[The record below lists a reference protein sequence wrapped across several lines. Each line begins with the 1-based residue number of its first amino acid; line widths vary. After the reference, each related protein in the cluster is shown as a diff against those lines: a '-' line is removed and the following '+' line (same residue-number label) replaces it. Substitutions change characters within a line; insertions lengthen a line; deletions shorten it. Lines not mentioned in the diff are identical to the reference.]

1 MAKLNEAAQ
10 RFIVQALACYDTPT
24 QVADA
29 VKEEFGIEITRQQA
43 ASYDPTKA
51 MGKTLAKKWRD
62 LFHAT
67 RERFRKEVSEIPI
80 ADQAFRL
87 RQLHRIMAEAMKRK
101 NVVLAAQI
109 LEQAAKE
116 TGGMFTNRRQHEH
129 TGKDGGP
136 IQTESVDLTQLS
148 DEALAELMRAR
159 PAKG

>member
-1 MAKLNEAAQ
+1 MATLTDAAK
-10 RFIVQALACYDTPT
+10 RFIVQALACYDTPS

-29 VKEEFGIEITRQQA
+29 VKGEFGVDVHRAQVAQ
-43 ASYDPTKA
+43 YDPTKA
-51 MGKTLAKKWRD
+51 SGSKLAKKWRD
-62 LFHAT
+62 LFTDT
-67 RERFRKEVSEIPI
+67 RDRFRKEVSEIPI

-87 RQLHRIMAEAMKRK
+87 RQLHRIMGEAMKRK

-116 TGGMFTNRRQHEH
+116 TGGMFTNRRQLEH